1 MRATRC
7 HTATCA
13 DISPRHGPTDKA
25 ETAAQGTQR
34 RQPAAIMKAERTP
47 TASVLVT
54 RCGSARCKRPSF
66 SF

>member
-13 DISPRHGPTDKA
+13 DISPRHKPTDKA

-34 RQPAAIMKAERTP
+34 RLSAVIMKAERTP
-47 TASVLVT
+47 TASAFCNTLWLSTLQKAV
-54 RCGSARCKRPSF
+54 F
-66 SF
+66 

>member
-13 DISPRHGPTDKA
+13 DISPRNKPTDKA

-34 RQPAAIMKAERTP
+34 RLPAAIMKAERTP
-47 TASVLVT
+47 TASAFCNTLWL
-54 RCGSARCKRPSF
+54 SALQKAVF
-66 SF
+66 

>member
-13 DISPRHGPTDKA
+13 DISLRHKPTDKA

-34 RQPAAIMKAERTP
+34 RLPATIMKVERTP
-47 TASVLVT
+47 LASALVT

>member
-13 DISPRHGPTDKA
+13 DISPRHKPTDKA

-34 RQPAAIMKAERTP
+34 RLSAAIMKTERTP
-47 TASVLVT
+47 TATAFVT
-54 RCGSARCKRPSF
+54 RCGSERCKRPSF
-66 SF
+66 SS

>member
-13 DISPRHGPTDKA
+13 DISPRHRSTDKA
-25 ETAAQGTQR
+25 ETAALGTQHR
-34 RQPAAIMKAERTP
+34 LPAAIMKAGRTP
-47 TASVLVT
+47 TAFAFVT
-54 RCGSARCKRPSF
+54 RCGSARCERPSF

>member
-13 DISPRHGPTDKA
+13 DISPRHRPTDKA
-25 ETAAQGTQR
+25 ETAALDTQR

-47 TASVLVT
+47 TAPALVT
-54 RCGSARCKRPSF
+54 RCGSTRCKRPSF
-66 SF
+66 SS

>member
-34 RQPAAIMKAERTP
+34 RRSAAIMKAERTP
-47 TASVLVT
+47 TASALVT
-54 RCGSARCKRPSF
+54 RCGSVHLQKAIF
-66 SF
+66 

>member
-34 RQPAAIMKAERTP
+34 RRPAAIMKAERTP
-47 TASVLVT
+47 TASAFCNTL
-54 RCGSARCKRPSF
+54 
-66 SF
+66 

>member
-13 DISPRHGPTDKA
+13 DISPRHRPTDKA

-47 TASVLVT
+47 TASALCNT
-54 RCGSARCKRPSF
+54 LWLSALQKTIF
-66 SF
+66 

>member
-13 DISPRHGPTDKA
+13 DISPRHKPTDKA

-34 RQPAAIMKAERTP
+34 RRPAAIMKAGRTP
-47 TASVLVT
+47 TASAFIT

>member
-13 DISPRHGPTDKA
+13 DISPRHRPTDKA

-34 RQPAAIMKAERTP
+34 RRPAAIMKAERTP

-54 RCGSARCKRPSF
+54 HCGSARCKRQSF